1 VTTSR
6 FTAPLRA
13 TLSALREALANDGIR
28 RLELGWTIGIA
39 ADAGL
44 TVVLLVVAYQRGG
57 VLATGIL
64 GAVRMVP
71 AVLSGMLAG
80 AVLQRVRGDR
90 LLLAIGLIRTAA
102 AALVAILI
110 VTDAALPWLFVVA
123 ALASAAGAPVR
134 PTQATLM
141 PALARSPSEL
151 VAANVAWGSGEGAG
165 ALLGPFLAAMLIGL
179 GDPAIAAGL
188 AAAAFLVT
196 AIVAGGLRFEQAAD
210 ASGGAEGA
218 GRDLRLRDGIRALGR
233 RPVPRWSM
241 LAVFGQV
248 ATRGTLNTLLVVAAI
263 ELLGM
268 GDGGLGLLSA
278 ALGLGGL
285 LGAIFAM
292 SLARTDRLVRS
303 EVVSLAYWGA
313 PIAVIGL
320 LPFPTVALGAMVVI
334 GVANAV
340 FDVSLF
346 TIFQRGSSNEER
358 APVFSVFEGVAGLGA
373 VSGSL
378 IGPALVGLFGARG
391 ALGIAGAF
399 LPIVAL
405 VIYSRIGGA
414 DRADHLAVVNEPM
427 VRLMREVDMFDQVP
441 LTGLERLVEGFVP
454 VAFPAGSDLMR
465 QGDPGD
471 RFVVI
476 DTGEVEI
483 SVDGRPMGRLG
494 HAAGVGEI
502 ALLRRSPRT
511 ATVTAVSDV
520 TGYCVDAGT
529 FLAAVSGPAA
539 AAVTERIAEAKVL
552 RGAVGTTR

>member
-151 VAANVAWGSGEGAG
+151 VAANVAWGTGEGAG

-320 LPFPTVALGAMVVI
+320 LPFPAVALGAMVVI

-405 VIYSRIGGA
+405 VIYSRIGRA

>member
-1 VTTSR
+1 MTTSR

-151 VAANVAWGSGEGAG
+151 VAANVAWGTGEGAG

-320 LPFPTVALGAMVVI
+320 LPFPAVALGAMVVI